1 MEGEDEDHEFLF
13 NTSADQSFNKHERVI
28 IHIDIDCFYA
38 QVEMILNPSL
48 RGKPLGIKQKNIV
61 VTCNYEARALGVEKL
76 MTIKSALEKCP
87 SLILANGEDLKKY
100 REMSEKIY
108 QVLQSYSLFVE
119 KLGFD
124 ENFIDVTHK
133 VVKCP
138 EVPQVITGHTF
149 QDSDGICACGCTER
163 LAQGSFIAQKMR
175 DRLRDELGITSCA
188 GIAFN
193 KLLAKLIG
201 TTHKPNQ
208 QTTLL
213 STSSLSLIKS
223 LKHPRNIPG
232 IGSAINRK
240 LEALGIDTIEK
251 LQSAE
256 IFKLTE
262 ALGAKIANQIQQ
274 LSFGID
280 NSHVKITDRP
290 KSIGA
295 EDGFTPI
302 RSEVEVQKKLTCLL
316 DRVLELVEKDGRKP
330 SQLKLT
336 VRKLHPSSHSVR
348 ESRQTTIEYATET
361 GSSTHQG
368 PGGEKQKVKLMT
380 TLKNLFEKIIDCD
393 VSWQVTLLG
402 ISFSGFPSSNSAS
415 PVKNSINKYFHLKA
429 SSSRSEEPQPPA
441 KRGRFDES
449 VLQELPPD
457 IRQEVLQDMQNQLP
471 SSDAQKPTDFNC
483 PKGIDPLVFYELP
496 MEIREE
502 LLAEERMKKQ
512 TIKRKPNNLLQ
523 YFRKAS

>member
-1 MEGEDEDHEFLF
+1 MEEEDGDHDFLF
-13 NTSADQSFNKHERVI
+13 SAAAQSTDRHERVI
-28 IHIDIDCFYA
+28 VHIDIDCYYA

-48 RGKPLGIKQKNIV
+48 RGKPLGIKQKNLV

-87 SLILANGEDLKKY
+87 SLILANGEDLKNY

-108 QVLQSYSLFVE
+108 KVLQSYSPFVE
-119 KLGFD
+119 KLGLD
-124 ENFIDVTHK
+124 ENFVDVTHK
-133 VVKCP
+133 IVKSP
-138 EVPQVITGHTF
+138 EVQHVISGHTF
-149 QDSDGICACGCTER
+149 HDSEDICTCGCTER
-163 LAQGSFIAQKMR
+163 LAQGSLIAQKMR
-175 DRLRDELGITSCA
+175 DHLRDELGITSCG

-193 KLLAKLIG
+193 KLLAKLVG

-223 LKHPRNIPG
+223 LKHLRNIPG

-240 LEALGIDTIEK
+240 LEVLGINTIEK

-256 IFKLTE
+256 MCKLTE
-262 ALGAKIANQIQQ
+262 ALGGKTANQIQQ

-295 EDGFTPI
+295 EDGFIPI
-302 RSEVEVQKKLTCLL
+302 RSEGEVRKKLSCLL
-316 DRVLELVEKDGRKP
+316 NRVLELVEKDGRKP
-330 SQLKLT
+330 CQLKLT

-348 ESRQTTIEYATET
+348 ESRQTTIEYGTGT
-361 GSSTHQG
+361 GSSTQQG
-368 PGGEKQKVKLMT
+368 PGDEKQKMKLMT
-380 TLKNLFEKIIDCD
+380 TLMNLFERIIDCD

-402 ISFSGFPSSNSAS
+402 ISFSGFSSGNSES
-415 PVKNSINKYFHLKA
+415 PAKNSINKYFPVKKSPL
-429 SSSRSEEPQPPA
+429 RSEEPLPPS
-441 KRGRFDES
+441 KRCRFDES

-457 IRQEVLQDMQNQLP
+457 IRQEVLEDMQNQLP
-471 SSDAQKPTDFNC
+471 SPDPQKPTDSDC
-483 PKGIDPLVFYELP
+483 PKGVDPLVFCELP
-496 MEIREE
+496 VEIREE
-502 LLAEERMKKQ
+502 LLAEERTKKQ
-512 TIKRKPNNLLQ
+512 TTIKKSNNLLQ